1 MTTMWVGAFK
11 KGNEIM
17 NNMKLSRRGFLSTGI
32 TTGFAFSILPSHV
45 LGLNGQTPP
54 SGRLNIGCI
63 GIGGQGSG
71 VTRELATLPNA
82 TIAALCDVDTAYAA
96 HTVKQYPNRPFYT
109 DYRVMLEK
117 EKNLDTVMI
126 ATPDHWHAPISLAAM
141 LRGKHV
147 YVEKPMAHTIE
158 EARVMGKVAAETKVV
173 TQMGNNGHGGEGL
186 RLTKE
191 WIDAGAIGTVK
202 EVHVWSDRPGT
213 FWNTQGKRRPTETL
227 PVPATLDWDLW
238 QGPAPKHAYHPD
250 YVPRKWRGW
259 FDYGCGALGDMMVH
273 NADPAWYVLDLGAPE
288 SVEAVT
294 SETNPDSFPLWSIV
308 TWHFAAK
315 GKRGAVTLTWYDG
328 GKLPPPP
335 PGMEPDRTLND
346 NGIYFV
352 GDKGVILCPGWSGAP
367 RLVPE
372 RAMATFVRPEKTIP
386 RSLGHRKEWVEACLA
401 GKPEDAKAGFW
412 YSAPFTEALLVGVLP
427 IRLGKKI
434 EWNAATMR
442 ATNAPEADALIHKAY
457 RTGFEL
463 PS

>member
-1 MTTMWVGAFK
+1 MT
-11 KGNEIM
+11 EL
-17 NNMKLSRRGFLSTGI
+17 KLSRRGFLSTGI
-32 TTGFAFSILPSHV
+32 KAGFAFSILPGHV
-45 LGLNGQTPP
+45 LGLSGQTPP

-71 VTRELATLPNA
+71 VTRDLAALPNVN
-82 TIAALCDVDTAYAA
+82 IAALCDVDAAYAA
-96 HTVKQYPNRPFYT
+96 HTVKQYPGRPLYT

-117 EKNLDTVMI
+117 EKGLDAVMV
-126 ATPDHWHAPISLAAM
+126 ATPDHWHAPIALAAM
-141 LRGKHV
+141 RLGKHV
-147 YVEKPMAHTIE
+147 YVEKPLAHTIE
-158 EARVMGKVAAETKVV
+158 EARLMGKAAAETKVV

-191 WIDAGAIGTVK
+191 WIDAGAIGAVK

-213 FWNTQGKRRPTETL
+213 FWNTQGRRRPSETP
-227 PVPATLDWDLW
+227 PVPATLDWNLW
-238 QGPAPKHAYHPD
+238 QGPAPEHAYHPD
-250 YVPRKWRGW
+250 LAPRKWRGW

-273 NADPAWYVLDLGAPE
+273 NADPAWYVLDLGAPDA
-288 SVEAVT
+288 VEAVT

-315 GKRGAVTLTWYDG
+315 GTRGAVKLTWYDG

-335 PGMEPDRTLND
+335 PGMEPDRKLND

-352 GDKGVILCPGWSGAP
+352 GDKGVILCGGWSGAP

-372 RAMATFVRPEKTIP
+372 SAMASFVRPEKTIP
-386 RSLGHRKEWVEACLA
+386 RSPGHRKEWVEACLA

-434 EWNAATMR
+434 EWDAAAMR
-442 ATNAPEADALIHKAY
+442 ARNAPEADALIRKAY
-457 RTGFEL
+457 RTGFGL

>member
-1 MTTMWVGAFK
+1 
-11 KGNEIM
+11 
-17 NNMKLSRRGFLSTGI
+17 MKSSFLSRRHFMGASVLS
-32 TTGFAFSILPSHV
+32 AFSFTVLPRHV
-45 LGLNGQTPP
+45 LGAPGLPPP
-54 SGRLNIGCI
+54 SGRLNVGCV
-63 GIGGQGSG
+63 GIGGQGGG
-71 VTRELATLPNA
+71 VTRELASFANVN
-82 TIAALCDVDTAYAA
+82 IAALCDVDDAHAA
-96 HTVKQYPNRPFYT
+96 HTVKQYPGRPLYK

-117 EKNLDTVMI
+117 EKGLDAVMI

-141 LRGKHV
+141 RLGKHV

-158 EARVMGKVAAETKVV
+158 EARRMGAVAAETKVV

-191 WIDAGAIGTVK
+191 WIDAGAIGAVK
-202 EVHVWSDRPGT
+202 EVHVWSDRPGK
-213 FWNTQGKRRPTETL
+213 FWDTQGRRCPTETP
-227 PVPATLDWDLW
+227 PVPPALDWNLW
-238 QGPAPKHAYHPD
+238 QGPAKARAYHPD

-273 NADPAWYVLDLGAPE
+273 NADPAWYVLDLGAPDA
-288 SVEAVT
+288 VEAVT

-315 GKRGAVTLTWYDG
+315 GRRGPVKLVWYDG
-328 GKLPPPP
+328 GKQPPPP
-335 PGMEPDRTLND
+335 PGMEPDRKLDD

-352 GDKGVILCPGWSGAP
+352 GDKGALLCGGWSGSP

-372 RAMATFVRPEKTIP
+372 SAMKTFVRPEKTIP

-427 IRLGKKI
+427 IRLGKRI
-434 EWNAATMR
+434 EWDAAAMR
-442 ATNAPEADALIHKAY
+442 ATNAPEAEALIRKSY
-457 RTGFEL
+457 RAGFSL
-463 PS
+463 PA